1 MSQSARHAEILAL
14 ARRDGRVTVER
25 LAAQFGV
32 TLQTIR
38 RDLADLA
45 EAGRLERV
53 HGGAIL
59 PSGTTNIDYED
70 RRDLNRAAKAAIAQ
84 AMVARIPQ
92 AASVFL
98 NIGTTAEAVARAL
111 IHHKGLL
118 VVTNNLN
125 VATILSA
132 NPECDVIV
140 SGGALRAADG
150 GLVGGQ
156 AAEAMARFKCDLAVV
171 GCSAVDLE
179 GDLLDF
185 DPAEVA
191 VSQVILRQARRV
203 FVVADGSKWQ
213 RNAPVRIA
221 SLAAVEALITDTPV
235 PQALAE
241 RCADWG
247 TDIVLA

>member
-92 AASVFL
+92 TASVFL

-156 AAEAMARFKCDLAVV
+156 AAETMARFKCDLAVV